1 MTTSVINL
9 SSLNGSNGFRL
20 DGEGFAG
27 YSVSGAGDINGDG
40 YDDVIIGAPSGKG
53 LYGST
58 KVVFGKASSFD
69 ASLDLSNLDGSNGF
83 SVGGSSG
90 RSVSDA
96 GDFNG
101 DGFADLIIGSVSADV
116 NGEDSGASYVVFG
129 KATGFN
135 ASLDLFNLS
144 SNDGFSLAGLA
155 ASNALGQS
163 VSSAGDINSDGFD
176 DLIIGAPYAEGG
188 AFNSGVAYVI
198 FGHSSAGG

>member
-1 MTTSVINL
+1 MVFSWKR
-9 SSLNGSNGFRL
+9 G
-20 DGEGFAG
+20 A
-27 YSVSGAGDINGDG
+27 AGDR
-40 YDDVIIGAPSGKG
+40 
-53 LYGST
+53 
-58 KVVFGKASSFD
+58 
-69 ASLDLSNLDGSNGF
+69 
-83 SVGGSSG
+83 SG
-90 RSVSDA
+90 RSVSTA